1 MDSDKNKVT
10 FDIKET
16 DTDADAGLDPTPSL
30 RELARAIKLGRI
42 TILPSAYAMTG
53 YPVLWVSLTDL
64 MRLKREI
71 GEDGELKPLKDHS
84 GAV

>member
-16 DTDADAGLDPTPSL
+16 DTGLDPTPSL
-30 RELARAIKLGRI
+30 RELARAIKVGRI
-42 TILPSAYAMTG
+42 TISPSAYAMTG

-71 GEDGELKPLKDHS
+71 GEDGELKPLKDPS